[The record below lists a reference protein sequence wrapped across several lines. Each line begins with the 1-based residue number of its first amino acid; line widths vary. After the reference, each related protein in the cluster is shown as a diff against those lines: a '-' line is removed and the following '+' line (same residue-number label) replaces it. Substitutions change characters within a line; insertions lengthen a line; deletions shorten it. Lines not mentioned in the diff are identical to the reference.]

1 MKLHRFIERRWKD
14 MKRRRTLK
22 QFRRMQRNLLHDRQ
36 VIEDIFDDMATK
48 WAIRAEALNAKP
60 LVASSNKKLS

>member
-1 MKLHRFIERRWKD
+1 

-60 LVASSNKKLS
+60 LVVSSNKKLS

>member
-1 MKLHRFIERRWKD
+1 

-36 VIEDIFDDMATK
+36 VMEDILDEMATK
-48 WAIRAEALNAKP
+48 WSIRAEAIHTNAMAIT
-60 LVASSNKKLS
+60 VSKKTN